1 MFLSALSDSYLVSD
15 LKAHLRTLYPSP
27 DIPGADVL
35 DRFLNANR
43 ISSSVIGR
51 KGRGVGYVVKG
62 MLTMECMLG
71 NHVLDK
77 RSALD
82 LESEAHD
89 KSFLLRAGMI
99 DLRIPLYH
107 LLSAHKSVVALTVDA
122 YAIACDLLAR
132 LIWYLYCLLEVCAQR
147 MLWGDG

>member
-1 MFLSALSDSYLVSD
+1 M
-15 LKAHLRTLYPSP
+15 
-27 DIPGADVL
+27 
-35 DRFLNANR
+35 NANR

-51 KGRGVGYVVKG
+51 KGQGVGYIVKG

-82 LESEAHD
+82 LESEAHEE
-89 KSFLLRAGMI
+89 SFPLRAGMI

-107 LLSAHKSVVALTVDA
+107 LLSAHKSVVVLTVDA
-122 YAIACDLLAR
+122 YAIACNLLAR
-132 LIWYLYCLLEVCAQR
+132 LIWYLYCLLEVCA
-147 MLWGDG
+147 

>member
-1 MFLSALSDSYLVSD
+1 MFLSALSDSYLVSAS
-15 LKAHLRTLYPSP
+15 KAHLRTLYPSP
-27 DIPGADVL
+27 DIPGADML

-89 KSFLLRAGMI
+89 ESFILRAGMI
-99 DLRIPLYH
+99 DLCHELR
-107 LLSAHKSVVALTVDA
+107 S
-122 YAIACDLLAR
+122 
-132 LIWYLYCLLEVCAQR
+132 
-147 MLWGDG
+147 